1 MLKQV
6 FHSFSLL
13 YPDVLLEGWK
23 VEKVS
28 ERYEGEK
35 WETFWFQVVTPTSM
49 FRVKEFFLD
58 IMEPVFADS
67 CISQAKGDCFQYKW
81 LVYWKGVNYKG
92 KESYVTSRWKTQ
104 IEISIDRGYVKQDD
118 MERFLFELQP
128 VNMELAKT
136 ILHTPFHLL
145 SFQAKRGEMGEI
157 GRCREW
163 NAPKDVSYVKLSIH
177 EKLSWKLESVGFG
190 NDEIQYVYWDEDSKL
205 YALWVCRHKNK
216 AYYPVSSWIT
226 NYGPKQTI
234 NGLELYSH
242 PDRGTVVYEDL
253 GDEQIA
259 YVFRGNPCTTY
270 EQVKELFAS
279 L

>member
-1 MLKQV
+1 MLKQSM
-6 FHSFSLL
+6 HSFVLL
-13 YPDVLLEGWK
+13 YPHVLLEDWK
-23 VEKVS
+23 IEKVS

-35 WETFWFQVVTPTSM
+35 WESFWFQVVTPTGM

-58 IMEPVFADS
+58 IMEPVFPDS
-67 CISQAKGDCFQYKW
+67 CISQAKGDCFQYEW

-104 IEISIDRGYVKQDD
+104 IEVSVDRGYINQDE

-157 GRCREW
+157 GRCCDW
-163 NAPKDVSYVKLSIH
+163 DSPHDVTYSKVPIH
-177 EKLSWKLESVGFG
+177 EMLSWKLESVGFG

-205 YALWVCRHKNK
+205 YALWVCQHKNK
-216 AYYPVSSWIT
+216 AYYPVSSWT
-226 NYGPKQTI
+226 MNYGPKQTI
-234 NGLELYSH
+234 NGLEFYSH
-242 PDRGTVVYEDL
+242 PNRGTVVYEDL
-253 GDEQIA
+253 GIEQIA
-259 YVFRGNPCTTY
+259 YVFRGNPCTNFV
-270 EQVKELFAS
+270 QVKELFAC

>member
-1 MLKQV
+1 MLKQSM
-6 FHSFSLL
+6 HSFVLL
-13 YPDVLLEGWK
+13 YPHVLLENWK
-23 VEKVS
+23 IEKVS

-35 WETFWFQVVTPTSM
+35 WETFWFQVVTPTGM

-58 IMEPVFADS
+58 IMEPVFPDT
-67 CISQAKGDCFQYKW
+67 CISQVRGDCFQYKK

-104 IEISIDRGYVKQDD
+104 IEVSVDRGYINQYE

-157 GRCREW
+157 GRCHDW
-163 NAPKDVSYVKLSIH
+163 NSPHDVIYLKLPIH

-190 NDEIQYVYWDEDSKL
+190 NDEIQYVYWDEDNEL
-205 YALWVCRHKNK
+205 YALWICRHKNK
-216 AYYPVSSWIT
+216 AYYPVSSWT
-226 NYGPKQTI
+226 MNYGPKQTI
-234 NGLELYSH
+234 NGLEFYSH
-242 PDRGTVVYEDL
+242 PDRGTVVYENL
-253 GDEQIA
+253 GNEQIA
-259 YVFRGNPCTTY
+259 YVFRGNPCTNF
-270 EQVKELFAS
+270 EQVKELFAY

>member
-1 MLKQV
+1 MLKQSM
-6 FHSFSLL
+6 HSFVLL
-13 YPDVLLEGWK
+13 YPHVLLENWK

-35 WETFWFQVVTPTSM
+35 WGTFWFQVVTPTGM

-58 IMEPVFADS
+58 IMEPVFPES

-92 KESYVTSRWKTQ
+92 KESYVISRWKTQ
-104 IEISIDRGYVKQDD
+104 IEVSVDRGYINQDE
-118 MERFLFELQP
+118 MERFLIELQP
-128 VNMELAKT
+128 VNMELAKR

-163 NAPKDVSYVKLSIH
+163 NAPEDVSYVKLSIH
-177 EKLSWKLESVGFG
+177 EKSSWKLESVGFG

-216 AYYPVSSWIT
+216 AYYPVSSWT
-226 NYGPKQTI
+226 MNYGPKQII
-234 NGLELYSH
+234 NGLEFYSH

-253 GDEQIA
+253 GDEQIT

-270 EQVKELFAS
+270 EQVKELLAC

>member
-1 MLKQV
+1 MLKQSM
-6 FHSFSLL
+6 HSFVLL
-13 YPDVLLEGWK
+13 YPDVLLENWK

-35 WETFWFQVVTPTSM
+35 WETFWFQVVTPTGM

-58 IMEPVFADS
+58 IMEPVFPDS

-104 IEISIDRGYVKQDD
+104 IEVSVDSGYINQDE
-118 MERFLFELQP
+118 MERFLIELQP
-128 VNMELAKT
+128 VNMELAKR

-145 SFQAKRGEMGEI
+145 SFQAKRGKMGEI

-163 NAPKDVSYVKLSIH
+163 NAPEDVSYVKLSIH

-216 AYYPVSSWIT
+216 AYYPVSSWT
-226 NYGPKQTI
+226 MNYGPKQII
-234 NGLELYSH
+234 NGLEFYSN

-253 GDEQIA
+253 GDEQIT

-270 EQVKELFAS
+270 EQVKELLAY

>member
-1 MLKQV
+1 MLKQSM
-6 FHSFSLL
+6 HSFVLL
-13 YPDVLLEGWK
+13 YPDVLLEDWK

-35 WETFWFQVVTPTSM
+35 WETFWFQVVTPTSI

-58 IMEPVFADS
+58 IMEPVFPDS
-67 CISQAKGDCFQYKW
+67 CISQAKGACFQYKG
-81 LVYWKGVNYKG
+81 LVYWKGVNYKA
-92 KESYVTSRWKTQ
+92 KESYVTSKWKTQ
-104 IEISIDRGYVKQDD
+104 IEISIDRGYVNQDE
-118 MERFLFELQP
+118 MERFLFGLQP

-145 SFQAKRGEMGEI
+145 SFQAKRGEIGEI

-163 NAPKDVSYVKLSIH
+163 NFPHDASYSKLSIH
-177 EKLSWKLESVGFG
+177 EKLSWKLESVGLG
-190 NDEIQYVYWDEDSKL
+190 NDETQYVYWDENSKL

-216 AYYPVSSWIT
+216 AYYPVSSWTT
-226 NYGPKQTI
+226 NYSVKKMI
-234 NGLELYSH
+234 NGLEFYSH

-253 GDEQIA
+253 DDEQIA

-270 EQVKELFAS
+270 EQIKELFAC

>member
-1 MLKQV
+1 MLKQSM
-6 FHSFSLL
+6 HSFVLL
-13 YPDVLLEGWK
+13 YPHVLLEGWK

-35 WETFWFQVVTPTSM
+35 WETFWFQVVTPTGM

-58 IMEPVFADS
+58 IMEPVFPDT
-67 CISQAKGDCFQYKW
+67 CISQAKGDCFQYKK

-92 KESYVTSRWKTQ
+92 KESYVTSTWKTQ
-104 IEISIDRGYVKQDD
+104 VEISVDHGYVNQGE
-118 MERFLFELQP
+118 MERFLFGLQP
-128 VNMELAKT
+128 VHTEFAKT

-163 NAPKDVSYVKLSIH
+163 NDPDNILYVKLSIH
-177 EKLSWKLESVGFG
+177 KKLSWKLESVGFG
-190 NDEIQYVYWDEDSKL
+190 NDETQYIYWDEVNKL

-216 AYYPVSSWIT
+216 AYYPVSSWT
-226 NYGPKQTI
+226 LNYGPKQII
-234 NGLELYSH
+234 NGLEIYSH
-242 PDRGTVVYEDL
+242 PNRGTVVYEDL
-253 GDEQIA
+253 GNEQIA

-270 EQVKELFAS
+270 EQVKELFTC

>member
-1 MLKQV
+1 MLKQSM
-6 FHSFSLL
+6 HSFVLL
-13 YPDVLLEGWK
+13 YPKVLLEGWK
-23 VEKVS
+23 IERVS

-35 WETFWFQVVTPTSM
+35 WETFWFQVVTPNGM

-58 IMEPVFADS
+58 IMEPVFPDS
-67 CISQAKGDCFQYKW
+67 CISQAKGECFQYKW

-104 IEISIDRGYVKQDD
+104 IEVSVDRGYINQDE

-128 VNMELAKT
+128 VNMELGKT
-136 ILHTPFHLL
+136 ILYTPFHLL

-157 GRCREW
+157 GRCRGW
-163 NAPKDVSYVKLSIH
+163 NAPGDVSYVKLPIH
-177 EKLSWKLESVGFG
+177 EKVSWRLESVGFG
-190 NDEIQYVYWDEDSKL
+190 NDEIQYVYWDEDNEL

-216 AYYPVSSWIT
+216 AYYPVSSWT
-226 NYGPKQTI
+226 MNYGPKQII
-234 NGLELYSH
+234 NGLECYSH

-253 GDEQIA
+253 GDEQIT

-270 EQVKELFAS
+270 EQVKELLAC

>member
-1 MLKQV
+1 MLKQSM
-6 FHSFSLL
+6 HSFVLL
-13 YPDVLLEGWK
+13 YPHVLLENWK

-35 WETFWFQVVTPTSM
+35 WETFWLQVVTPTGM
-49 FRVKEFFLD
+49 FRIKEFFLD
-58 IMEPVFADS
+58 IMEPVFPDS

-104 IEISIDRGYVKQDD
+104 IEVSVDSGYINQDE
-118 MERFLFELQP
+118 MERFLIELQP
-128 VNMELAKT
+128 VNMELAKR

-163 NAPKDVSYVKLSIH
+163 NAPEDVSYVKLSIH

-216 AYYPVSSWIT
+216 AYYLVSSWT
-226 NYGPKQTI
+226 MNYGPKQII
-234 NGLELYSH
+234 NGLEFYSH

-253 GDEQIA
+253 GDEQIT

-270 EQVKELFAS
+270 EQVKELLAY

>member
-1 MLKQV
+1 MLKQSM
-6 FHSFSLL
+6 HSFVVL
-13 YPDVLLEGWK
+13 YPKILLEGWK
-23 VEKVS
+23 IEGVS

-35 WETFWFQVVTPTSM
+35 WETFWFQVVTPSGM

-58 IMEPVFADS
+58 IMEPVFPDT
-67 CISQAKGDCFQYKW
+67 CISQAKGECFQYKW

-104 IEISIDRGYVKQDD
+104 IEVSVDHGYINQDE

-128 VNMELAKT
+128 INMEFGKT

-163 NAPKDVSYVKLSIH
+163 NAPEDVSYVKLSIH
-177 EKLSWKLESVGFG
+177 EKVSWQLESVGSG
-190 NDEIQYVYWDEDSKL
+190 NDEIQYVYWDEDNEL
-205 YALWVCRHKNK
+205 YVLWVCRHKNK
-216 AYYPVSSWIT
+216 AYYPVSSWT
-226 NYGPKQTI
+226 MNYGPKQII
-234 NGLELYSH
+234 NGLEFYSH
-242 PDRGTVVYEDL
+242 PNRGTVVYENL
-253 GDEQIA
+253 GNEQIV
-259 YVFRGNPCTTY
+259 YVFRGSPCTTY
-270 EQVKELFAS
+270 EQVKELLAC

>member
-1 MLKQV
+1 MLKQSM
-6 FHSFSLL
+6 HSFVLL
-13 YPDVLLEGWK
+13 YPHVLLENWK
-23 VEKVS
+23 VEQVS

-35 WETFWFQVVTPTSM
+35 WETFWFQVATPTGM

-58 IMEPVFADS
+58 IMEPVFPDS

-104 IEISIDRGYVKQDD
+104 IEVSVDSGYINQDE
-118 MERFLFELQP
+118 MERFLIELQP
-128 VNMELAKT
+128 VNMEIAKR

-163 NAPKDVSYVKLSIH
+163 NAPEDVSYVKLSIH
-177 EKLSWKLESVGFG
+177 GKLSWKLESVGCG

-216 AYYPVSSWIT
+216 VYYPVSSWT
-226 NYGPKQTI
+226 MNYGPKQII
-234 NGLELYSH
+234 NGLEFYSH

-270 EQVKELFAS
+270 EQVKELLAY

>member
-1 MLKQV
+1 M
-6 FHSFSLL
+6 
-13 YPDVLLEGWK
+13 LEGWK

-35 WETFWFQVVTPTSM
+35 WETFWFQVVTPTGM

-58 IMEPVFADS
+58 IMEPVFPDT
-67 CISQAKGDCFQYKW
+67 CISQAKGDCFQYKK

-92 KESYVTSRWKTQ
+92 KESYVTSTWKTQ
-104 IEISIDRGYVKQDD
+104 VEISVDHGYVNQGE
-118 MERFLFELQP
+118 MERFLFGLQP
-128 VNMELAKT
+128 VHTEFAKT

-157 GRCREW
+157 RRCREW
-163 NAPKDVSYVKLSIH
+163 NDPDNILYVKLSIH
-177 EKLSWKLESVGFG
+177 KKLSWKLESIGFG
-190 NDEIQYVYWDEDSKL
+190 NDETQYVYWDEDNKL

-216 AYYPVSSWIT
+216 AYYPVSSWT
-226 NYGPKQTI
+226 MNYGPKQII
-234 NGLELYSH
+234 NGLEIYSH
-242 PDRGTVVYEDL
+242 PNRGTVVYEDL
-253 GDEQIA
+253 GNEQIA

-270 EQVKELFAS
+270 EQVKELFTC

>member
-1 MLKQV
+1 MLKQSM
-6 FHSFSLL
+6 HSFVLL
-13 YPDVLLEGWK
+13 YPHVLLENWK

-35 WETFWFQVVTPTSM
+35 WETFWFQVVTPTGM

-58 IMEPVFADS
+58 IMEPVFPDS
-67 CISQAKGDCFQYKW
+67 CISQAKGACFQYKG
-81 LVYWKGVNYKG
+81 LVYWKGVNYKA
-92 KESYVTSRWKTQ
+92 KESYVTSKWKTQ
-104 IEISIDRGYVKQDD
+104 IEISIDRGYVNQDE
-118 MERFLFELQP
+118 MERFLFGLQP

-163 NAPKDVSYVKLSIH
+163 NAPEDVSYVKLSIH
-177 EKLSWKLESVGFG
+177 EKLSWKLESVGLG

-216 AYYPVSSWIT
+216 AYYPVSSWT
-226 NYGPKQTI
+226 MNYGPKTNYKWI
-234 NGLELYSH
+234 
-242 PDRGTVVYEDL
+242 RV
-253 GDEQIA
+253 
-259 YVFRGNPCTTY
+259 
-270 EQVKELFAS
+270 LFAP
-279 L
+279 

>member
-1 MLKQV
+1 MLKQSM
-6 FHSFSLL
+6 HSFVLL
-13 YPDVLLEGWK
+13 YPKVLLEGWK
-23 VEKVS
+23 IERVS

-35 WETFWFQVVTPTSM
+35 WETFWFQVVTPNGM

-58 IMEPVFADS
+58 IMEPVFPDS
-67 CISQAKGDCFQYKW
+67 CISQAKGECFQYKK

-92 KESYVTSRWKTQ
+92 KESYVTSTWKTQ
-104 IEISIDRGYVKQDD
+104 IEVSVDRGYINQDE
-118 MERFLFELQP
+118 MERFLIELQP
-128 VNMELAKT
+128 VNMKLAKR

-157 GRCREW
+157 GRCRGW
-163 NAPKDVSYVKLSIH
+163 NAPGDVSYVKLPIH
-177 EKLSWKLESVGFG
+177 EKVSWKLESVGFG

-216 AYYPVSSWIT
+216 AYYPVSSWT
-226 NYGPKQTI
+226 MNYGPKQII
-234 NGLELYSH
+234 NGLECYSH

-253 GDEQIA
+253 GDEQIT

-270 EQVKELFAS
+270 EQVKELLAC